1 MRHDGSTVGW
11 AAVPAQ
17 CCASVG
23 GGSQHWPGHGDHWPV
38 AQAAVCAWK
47 QVARVQRTC
56 VLSPGTLAAR
66 RHGTVT
72 QVPAHSYPGHS
83 PSQQIFLISRMVCN
97 TLFDL

>member
-11 AAVPAQ
+11 ARAA
-17 CCASVG
+17 ASASSVLCECWWW
-23 GGSQHWPGHGDHWPV
+23 QPTLAWPRDHGDHWPV

-83 PSQQIFLISRMVCN
+83 PSQQIFLSDSA
-97 TLFDL
+97 T